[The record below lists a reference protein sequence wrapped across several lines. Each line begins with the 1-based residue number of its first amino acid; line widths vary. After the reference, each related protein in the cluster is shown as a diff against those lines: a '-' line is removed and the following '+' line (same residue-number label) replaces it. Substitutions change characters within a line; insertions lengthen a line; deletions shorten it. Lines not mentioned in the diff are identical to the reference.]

1 MIVVVTPPAT
11 EPLTLAEV
19 QAHCRI
25 DDTNQEP
32 APSAPTA
39 ALVSPAAAGNVDNGA
54 HRYLVTYVTADGETQ
69 AGVASAAVTVADKT
83 VNGKVL
89 VSGIPLGGALVTSRK
104 VYRTAAGGSTYLL
117 LATIADNTTTTYT
130 DNIADASLGA
140 GAPTTN
146 TTGDP
151 LLNMLII
158 AARQHAEQELKR
170 YLVTQTLDAYFH
182 EFPDA
187 DDDEDLRFNLPPLQS
202 VTNITYTDID
212 GVEQTL
218 AASQYLVDSVSRP
231 ARIEPAYGVVWPS
244 CREQMNAVKIRF
256 VAGYGSASDVPACIK
271 NWMLVRIK
279 TLWDQRD
286 QLVKQLGLP
295 TFEPAFVDGLLDPE
309 RVAGRV

>member
-11 EPLTLAEV
+11 EPITLAE
-19 QAHCRI
+19 AASHCRI

-32 APSAPTA
+32 APSSPTV
-39 ALVSPAAAGNVDNGA
+39 ALVSPAVAGNVDNGA

-69 AGVASAAVTVADKT
+69 AGVASAAVTVADKA

-89 VSGIPLGGALVTSRK
+89 VSGIPLGGASVTSRK
-104 VYRTAAGGSTYLL
+104 LYRTAAGGSTYLL

-151 LLNMLII
+151 LLRMLIT

-170 YLVTQTLDAYFH
+170 YLITQTLDAYFH
-182 EFPDA
+182 EFPHEHDR
-187 DDDEDLRFNLPPLQS
+187 RFFLPPLQAVS
-202 VTNITYTDID
+202 AITYVDID
-212 GVEQTL
+212 GVTQTL
-218 AASQYLVDSVSRP
+218 DSSLYVVDNISRP
-231 ARIEPAYGVVWPS
+231 ARIEPAYGTVWPS
-244 CREQMNAVKIRF
+244 TREQMSAVKVRF
-256 VAGYGSASDVPACIK
+256 VAGYGAAGDVPACIK
-271 NWMLVRIK
+271 NWMLIRVK

-286 QLVKQLGLP
+286 QLVKQLGMP
-295 TFEPAFVDGLLDPE
+295 TFEPSFVDSLLDPE
-309 RVAGRV
+309 RVTGRV